1 MLLEIAVQPSH
12 VVAPQRAAEAGAA
25 LSGGSTV
32 SAAAGVSSAGGTPA
46 VGSTAADGGVGA
58 LGGASFSANLA
69 AAQSISSDAGAPA
82 TNDVASTYLPPTT
95 AQDAAAT
102 TTPGDTTGL
111 TPGTPPFLTALGFTS
126 QPVLAPNGSTI
137 TSYWVPPGM
146 SLAQTT
152 GGAPNPYTGSGPVQA
167 AWQTWQVANPGGTA
181 ADFGKDPAIIALWQ
195 QGTPYVPPTPKG

>member
-1 MLLEIAVQPSH
+1 MSLEIAVQPGQ
-12 VVAPQRAAEAGAA
+12 VVALQRAATAGAT
-25 LSGGSTV
+25 LSERSTV

-58 LGGASFSANLA
+58 LGGTSFSANLA

-82 TNDVASTYLPPTT
+82 TNDVASAYLQPTT
-95 AQDAAAT
+95 AQDAT
-102 TTPGDTTGL
+102 TTTGDTTGL

-126 QPVLAPNGSTI
+126 QPVVAPNGSTI
-137 TSYWVPPGM
+137 TSYSVPPGM

-152 GGAPNPYTGSGPVQA
+152 GGAPNPYAGSGPVQA

-195 QGTPYVPPTPKG
+195 QGTPYVPPTPKTS